1 MKEFDISQV
10 FIYTFII
17 ANYMTLLFYQVLETA
32 SADTE
37 LVSDETSPEFIQ
49 DEEL

>member
-1 MKEFDISQV
+1 MFLIV
-10 FIYTFII
+10 
-17 ANYMTLLFYQVLETA
+17 NYIPLSFYKVLETA

-37 LVSDETSPEFIQ
+37 LVSDETPPEFIQ